1 MDKHHVG
8 LLAELMTLATLFLL
22 SVAEDSGAEPSLSV
36 RQRAQDELIDLITRI
51 GDES

>member
-1 MDKHHVG
+1 MDWYHAQLH
-8 LLAELMTLATLFLL
+8 AELTTLVLKFVN
-22 SVAEDSGAEPSLSV
+22 SVHLDSGAEPSLSV